1 MAQRV
6 ECLPSKCKALSSKPQ
21 KKKKK
26 KKKSHLRLVA
36 TLSDSTGLDG
46 VCVCVCV
53 CVCVFETGS
62 YYVAQTGLEPVI
74 HLPQPQEC
82 WNYRHM
88 LQCSG
93 VCVEKD

>member
-1 MAQRV
+1 VQGP
-6 ECLPSKCKALSSKPQ
+6 EFKTT

-26 KKKSHLRLVA
+26 EEEEPLKAGGYLIRQYRARWCL
-36 TLSDSTGLDG
+36 
-46 VCVCVCV
+46 CVCVCV